1 MTSLEGAIDG
11 ARVLPPLASPA
22 PSGPARDTGATL
34 AATRSAQTAS
44 ILALLGVAAIWGS
57 TYVVVK
63 DAVATMP
70 VADFLTWR
78 FALATLAVL
87 ALRPRAILSLSP
99 SGVGAGVVAGLTL
112 AAAYGLQ
119 TVGLL
124 TTPATVSGFIT
135 GMLVVITPLVA
146 GALLRER
153 VSPVCWVAVG
163 MATVGLAL
171 LSLRGLSLGMGE
183 ALTLGCA
190 VALALHIVALSRF
203 TGSHDLMGLVIVQMV
218 TVTVAS
224 AVFAAPGGLAVPST
238 FNSIR
243 AVAVTGLAAT
253 AVAYFVQTWAQR
265 RLSATMTGI
274 VLTTEPVFAGVVGI
288 LLAGEHLSGRAGVG
302 AVIVLAAMLLSAGH
316 DLLRR

>member
-11 ARVLPPLASPA
+11 GRVLPPLAAPP
-22 PSGPARDTGATL
+22 PSGPARNTGATL

-44 ILALLGVAAIWGS
+44 VLALLGVAAIWGS

-70 VADFLTWR
+70 VGDFLTWR

-135 GMLVVITPLVA
+135 GMLVVITPLAA

-153 VSPVCWVAVG
+153 VSPACWVAVG

-171 LSLRGLSLGMGE
+171 LSLRGLSLGTGE

-218 TVTVAS
+218 TVTVAC

-238 FNSIR
+238 FSSIR
-243 AVAVTGLAAT
+243 AVVVTGLAAT

-302 AVIVLAAMLLSAGH
+302 AVIVLTAMLLSAGH